1 MKFLLCET
9 ALETQRFFPG
19 LFGPDE
25 GGVVQFFG
33 VARRSSHHSSKEVI
47 RLEYE
52 AYGPMAE
59 TEMESIFAEMRG
71 RFGVEKAIVLHR
83 IGKVELG
90 EAAVAIG
97 VAAEH
102 RAEAF
107 DACRFLIDELKSR
120 VPIWKK
126 EVYADGS
133 EWVGCRP

>member
-1 MKFLLCET
+1 MKFLLSE
-9 ALETQRFFPG
+9 ARLETQP
-19 LFGPDE
+19 LFASLHGPDE
-25 GGVVQFFG
+25 GGIVQFFG
-33 VARRSSHHSSKEVI
+33 VARRSSHHSSKEVV

-59 TEMESIFAEMRG
+59 TEMERIFAEMRE

-83 IGKVELG
+83 TGKVEIG
-90 EAAVAIG
+90 EAAVAIA

-107 DACRFLIDELKSR
+107 DACRYLIDELKER

-126 EVYADGS
+126 EIYRDGS
-133 EWVGCRP
+133 QWVSCRP

>member
-1 MKFLLCET
+1 MEFSLVEKLSCDDLPSRLHGPEQGGIVHFL
-9 ALETQRFFPG
+9 
-19 LFGPDE
+19 
-25 GGVVQFFG
+25 G
-33 VARRSSHHSSKEVI
+33 VARESSHHSPKKVL

-52 AYGPMAE
+52 AYPSMAE
-59 TEMESIFAEMRG
+59 SEMERIFAEMRE

-83 IGKVELG
+83 TGKVEIG
-90 EAAVAIG
+90 EPAVAIS
-97 VAAEH
+97 VATPH

-107 DACRFLIDELKSR
+107 DACRYLIDELKKR